1 MVMSSPA
8 LSKTRIALGM
18 LMATATLATTGLAG
32 TLALSRNHTTNSD
45 TANNAAGGT
54 MEPVSATRQGKH
66 QRPTATGQSFTP
78 ASKPSTTTRPSH
90 TKTTGS

>member
-1 MVMSSPA
+1 MAMSSPA

-45 TANNAAGGT
+45 TANNAAGG
-54 MEPVSATRQGKH
+54 ATAPASPRQKH
-66 QRPTATGQSFTP
+66 QKPTATGQSFTP
-78 ASKPSTTTRPSH
+78 ASKPSPTTRPSH

>member
-1 MVMSSPA
+1 MTMSSPA

-54 MEPVSATRQGKH
+54 TAPASTRQGKH
-66 QRPTATGQSFTP
+66 QKPEATGQSFTP
-78 ASKPSTTTRPSH
+78 ASKPITTTRPSH

>member
-1 MVMSSPA
+1 MTMSSPA

-54 MEPVSATRQGKH
+54 TAPASTRQKH
-66 QRPTATGQSFTP
+66 QKPAATGQSFTP

>member
-1 MVMSSPA
+1 
-8 LSKTRIALGM
+8 M

-54 MEPVSATRQGKH
+54 TAPARQSKH
-66 QRPTATGQSFTP
+66 ERPTATGQGFTP
-78 ASKPSTTTRPSH
+78 AIKPTTTTRQSH

>member
-1 MVMSSPA
+1 MSSPA

-54 MEPVSATRQGKH
+54 TAPASTRQKH
-66 QRPTATGQSFTP
+66 PKPAATGQSFTP

>member
-1 MVMSSPA
+1 MTMSSPA
-8 LSKTRIALGM
+8 LSKTRIAIGM

-32 TLALSRNHTTNSD
+32 VLALSRSHTTNSD

-54 MEPVSATRQGKH
+54 TAPASTTRQAKH
-66 QRPTATGQSFTP
+66 QKPAASGQSFTP
-78 ASKPSTTTRPSH
+78 ASKPSPTTRPSH